1 MQPQFSPRDGNLSS
15 PGRVSSSS
23 ASSSTSSFDPFLD
36 VDDDENDI
44 LDTSTPKYGQD
55 SPISPISVVKSA
67 AEWSMISASPMA
79 GPHSPHTPEWSM
91 HGASPKQSPP
101 IQTMGWPGPNYDPSR
116 IPSSI
121 FASKPANPMDWSVA
135 SNDSLFSIHMGN
147 NSFKSGELTTVM
159 EVAGENHGRSDSM
172 REDSPGKQ
180 MEDEKTK
187 EVVTTEKTEDLSK
200 ESVARMERVGFS
212 FFSAK
217 LSGEILPVDGAR
229 TCASTPRLSYGS
241 GNSSRSFAFPVFT
254 REGGGSGSVRVT
266 PDISQSKLPETPQSQ
281 PQALAATPKPA
292 ETRCLLLR
300 ILILMEFIAD
310 EINGGARIGDMEI
323 IKKMLAVFSP
333 VDNLSHKRRP
343 KQVSDSKLV
352 LKMGSEA
359 FGGLVLAAKA
369 ARLAALPFLENSD
382 DTTWSERICI
392 LS

>member
-1 MQPQFSPRDGNLSS
+1 MQPQFSPRDGNPSS
-15 PGRVSSSS
+15 PGRVSSSP

-101 IQTMGWPGPNYDPSR
+101 IQTMGRPGPDYDPNR

-147 NSFKSGELTTVM
+147 NSFKSGELTTVI

-180 MEDEKTK
+180 VEDEKTK
-187 EVVTTEKTEDLSK
+187 AVVTTEKTEVLSK
-200 ESVARMERVGFS
+200 ESVARTERVGFS
-212 FFSAK
+212 YFSAK

-254 REGGGSGSVRVT
+254 REDGRSGSVRVA
-266 PDISQSKLPETPQSQ
+266 PDISQSKPPETPQSQ
-281 PQALAATPKPA
+281 PQAQAATPKPA
-292 ETRCLLLR
+292 ETRW
-300 ILILMEFIAD
+300 
-310 EINGGARIGDMEI
+310 
-323 IKKMLAVFSP
+323 FSCFSCCP
-333 VDNLSHKRRP
+333 H
-343 KQVSDSKLV
+343 
-352 LKMGSEA
+352 
-359 FGGLVLAAKA
+359 
-369 ARLAALPFLENSD
+369 
-382 DTTWSERICI
+382 CC
-392 LS
+392 